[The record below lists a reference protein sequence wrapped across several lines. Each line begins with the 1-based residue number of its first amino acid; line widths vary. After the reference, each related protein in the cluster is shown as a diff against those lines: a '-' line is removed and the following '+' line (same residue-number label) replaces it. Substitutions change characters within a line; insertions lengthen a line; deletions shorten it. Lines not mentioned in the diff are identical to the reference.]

1 MREVITIL
9 LMFLMI
15 TSVKANSSRFSQR
28 PSSIDSLMDL
38 SHAENNQLLAFDYY
52 KITTYL
58 FSSDSLYMAMDYAKK
73 GILAAEK
80 EENYKVLGDLYI
92 IKGYVYIGYG
102 TYVRS
107 IDFFSKGAQIGRE
120 HNIDKLIMAAYH
132 GMGRVYN
139 ELEEYDKA
147 LDVLLKGLEIA
158 KNDSVLRD
166 EAIFYNAI
174 GVSYQRLEEYEK
186 ALNCFDMFYQRSAVR
201 GDTLSMVYAS
211 VNTGEVYRLS
221 GNYEKAEEY
230 YKKAESLNT
239 HQQDPQAKAAILGNI
254 SNIYT
259 STGDYEKAIDYLKR
273 SINVCYNSDGL
284 STYLLEDYQ
293 SIVDN
298 YAALS
303 RFDSAYVYYKQYI
316 DFRDSVY
323 ESDRIRTIDNLLSE
337 YKIAENEAQ
346 TKILTQKLRNRTL
359 ILIFSISISALIILL
374 LLLIYSRYKL
384 KIRVYEKETKAL
396 NLTIDEK
403 NRELVTRVMDQNRQ
417 NEVYEEINSTL
428 ASLEKN
434 EDVESLK
441 EYLKS
446 LKHSLSKK
454 EKVGMGWDSFKLH
467 FEQVHPEFFN
477 KLMDECEALTQNDLR
492 ICAYIK
498 LNLSTKDIANI
509 LNVSDRA
516 VQTSRYRIK
525 KKLNL
530 PVEVNLMKYI
540 QNL

>member
-1 MREVITIL
+1 MREVFIAL
-9 LMFLMI
+9 LLLLMI
-15 TSVKANSSRFSQR
+15 TSSKANSSRYSQR
-28 PSSIDSLMDL
+28 PENIDSLMGL
-38 SHAENNQLLAFDYY
+38 ARTENNHLLAYDYF

-73 GILAAEK
+73 GIQAAEE

-92 IKGYVYIGYG
+92 IKGYIYIGYG

-107 IDFFSKGAQIGRE
+107 IDFFSKGAQVGRE
-120 HNIDKLIMAAYH
+120 HNMDKLIMAAYH

-158 KNDSVLRD
+158 KNDSILRD

-174 GVSYQRLEEYEK
+174 GVSYQRLEEYDK
-186 ALNCFDMFYQRSAVR
+186 ALNYFDMFYQRSATR
-201 GDTLSMVYAS
+201 SDTLSMVYAS
-211 VNTGEVYRLS
+211 VNTGEVYRMA

-230 YKKAESLNT
+230 YIKAEGLNT
-239 HQQDPQAKAAILGNI
+239 FMQDPQAKAAILGNM

-259 STGDYEKAIDYLKR
+259 SVGEYEKAIEYLKK
-273 SINVCYNSDGL
+273 SIDVCYSSDGL

-293 SIVDN
+293 SIVEN
-298 YAALS
+298 YAALTH
-303 RFDSAYVYYKQYI
+303 FDSAYVYYKQYI

-359 ILIFSISISALIILL
+359 ILIFSISISVLIILL
-374 LLLIYSRYKL
+374 LVLIYSRYKL

-454 EKVGMGWDSFKLH
+454 EKIGMGWDSFKLH

-477 KLMDECEALTQNDLR
+477 KLIDECEALTQNDLR

-540 QNL
+540 QNS